1 MPKPHRHNWKPV
13 EERIDVGVGTAYY
26 YCANGCGAYK
36 GNSPEGGR
44 WGVIKDPRSIERIRA
59 EGERGLERR
68 GRRDAMSEPH
78 KQIHF
83 AIADLQRA
91 LAGYVER
98 DRAVEGARE
107 SLGKALKA
115 PRAPSAAVARVVA
128 RAAKLL
134 AGDDPAIAN
143 AVEDLK
149 VAVGELH
156 AHEPCGMEDEL

>member
-1 MPKPHRHNWKPV
+1 MAKPHRHNWKPL
-13 EERIDVGVGTAYY
+13 EERIDVGVGTASY

-44 WGVIKDPRSIERIRA
+44 WGVIKDPRSVERIRI
-59 EGERGLERR
+59 EGEHVAARR
-68 GRRDAMSEPH
+68 YRRDAMSEPH

-98 DRAVEGARE
+98 HRAVEAARE
-107 SLGKALKA
+107 SLGKALEA
-115 PRAPSAAVARVVA
+115 ARAPSAAVARVVG
-128 RAAKLL
+128 RAAKRL
-134 AGDDPAIAN
+134 AGEDPAIAK
-143 AVEDLK
+143 AVDDLK

-156 AHEPCGMEDEL
+156 AHEPCGMEDEI